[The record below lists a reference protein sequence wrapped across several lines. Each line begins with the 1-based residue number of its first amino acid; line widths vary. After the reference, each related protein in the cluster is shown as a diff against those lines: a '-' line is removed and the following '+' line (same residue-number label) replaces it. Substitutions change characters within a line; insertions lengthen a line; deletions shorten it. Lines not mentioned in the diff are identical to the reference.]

1 MDRMMTRIIEHG
13 SIGSTI
19 DNAQA
24 IRSEVSIVT
33 IGIEARAPRG
43 GADGGVPA
51 ATVTATI
58 APTAALHPL
67 HLLAS
72 MKLTVIAVV
81 AAVEVAH
88 RQAMVVNVTVKST
101 SHTIDGVA
109 ADSINKSITRSR
121 DTKRDLLDAI
131 RRVAPGIRGNQEV
144 PGTKVVAM
152 VTGIEA
158 DAVIAALPLHP
169 LRVKT
174 GAAAAPL
181 RTGER
186 TEIDDHCT

>member
-1 MDRMMTRIIEHG
+1 MTRIIEDG

-19 DNAQA
+19 GNGQA

-33 IGIEARAPRG
+33 TGIEARAPRG

-72 MKLTVIAVV
+72 MKLTVIEVV

-88 RQAMVVNVTVKST
+88 RQAMVANVAVKST

-109 ADSINKSITRSR
+109 ADSITKSIPRSR

-131 RRVAPGIRGNQEV
+131 KRVAPGIRGNQEV
-144 PGTKVVAM
+144 PGTKAVAM
-152 VTGIEA
+152 VTVIEA
-158 DAVIAALPLHP
+158 DAVIAVLPLHP
-169 LRVKT
+169 LRAKT
-174 GAAAAPL
+174 GAAAAPP

-186 TEIDDHCT
+186 TEIDDQCK